1 MNNQMI
7 DGRYELVQTIMQSDD
22 GTWYR
27 AQDTSLQREIFLLLS
42 TTTTEDSFRELTA
55 EWAQSTSGSF
65 FQLLNAGTDGSNT
78 FMVFNAY
85 KGMPLYQ
92 YAEKHAVP
100 LQTALQIVF
109 LAGQRLQEGGRL
121 GTSAFSVSFDNLWIT
136 DQNELLVMNYWN
148 EARSSRTGTSGL
160 SQLLYQLCTLHALA
174 PRQYDI
180 YVSRMQSAL
189 KHELPAQRQSVLTL
203 ARRVYQDDESVLG
216 YMTTITEILNQP
228 NLPITDSYAQYE
240 VQTPQP
246 PAYES
251 LSSATTDTYAADA
264 TVYNE
269 PPTPETTYKAVKE
282 EERPR
287 TLVRERAQPDKRV
300 QQAPKRKLKTPLI
313 IAGCILFVSLL
324 GGAIIWANSL
334 SKSND
339 TAAQSE
345 TAGTTPIDTEQP
357 KEETTEPNQNANGD
371 SSSTDNGSSTGSDS
385 TTGQVDPGTT
395 NQGGSS
401 ESGDTDASSNG
412 NGEGSVQQPN
422 QGQTT
427 DPSIT
432 NPSTGAGTD
441 QPTEGGTNGTTNP
454 GTNPGTTTP
463 PATTD
468 PTAPAEP
475 TAPTD
480 PNSNTTQ
487 PTTPSGSAPNLVGLT
502 QAEAEKAAL
511 GAGMKYSFV
520 KENAE
525 GQEAGKVFKQEPAA
539 GTAVKKGDRVTFYI
553 AREAKK

>member
-27 AQDTSLQREIFLLLS
+27 AQDTSLKREIFLLLS
-42 TTTTEDSFRELTA
+42 TGTPEDSLRELTA
-55 EWAQSTSGSF
+55 ELSQSSSDSF
-65 FQLLNAGTDGSNT
+65 FQLLNAGTDGPNA

-136 DQNELLVMNYWN
+136 DQHELLVMNYWN

-228 NLPITDSYAQYE
+228 NLPIVDSYAQYE
-240 VQTPQP
+240 VKATQSPT
-246 PAYES
+246 YES
-251 LSSATTDTYAADA
+251 LSST
-264 TVYNE
+264 
-269 PPTPETTYKAVKE
+269 TPEAYVADSTLYDEPETAYDTVE
-282 EERPR
+282 QEERPQ
-287 TLVRERAQPDKRV
+287 TLVRERTQPDKRV
-300 QQAPKRKLKTPLI
+300 QQAPKRKLRTPLI

-334 SKSND
+334 SKSSD
-339 TAAQSE
+339 AATEPES
-345 TAGTTPIDTEQP
+345 TVTTPNDADQH
-357 KEETTEPNQNANGD
+357 KEETSESNQVDNGD
-371 SSSTDNGSSTGSDS
+371 GSTSTDNGSSAGTDS
-385 TTGQVDPGTT
+385 TTGQVEPGTT
-395 NQGGSS
+395 NQGGTS
-401 ESGDTDASSNG
+401 ESGNTDSTSNE

-427 DPSIT
+427 DPGTTSP
-432 NPSTGAGTD
+432 NTGVETEQPTTGGTD
-441 QPTEGGTNGTTNP
+441 GTTTP

-463 PATTD
+463 PVTTD
-468 PTAPAEP
+468 PTAPTEP
-475 TAPTD
+475 TVPTD
-480 PNSNTTQ
+480 PNGNTTQ
-487 PTTPSGSAPNLVGLT
+487 PTTPSGTAPNLVGLT

-511 GAGMKYSFV
+511 AAGMKYSFA

-553 AREAKK
+553 VREAKK